1 MRIIYL
7 ALKDLAQ
14 ILRDKKSLLF
24 LVAMPIIFTVF
35 MGFAYGQGTQ
45 PQDPRLALAVLN
57 LDGDGGV
64 ARELIADLQRST
76 VVRVEDIP
84 ATVSEIDLQ
93 KQVGQNK
100 FTAALV
106 IPQGFSADALS
117 GGQAR
122 ARLVADAG
130 SADGQNAAQSVRA
143 AFIRALSS
151 AEIARLTL
159 DAAQNAGLPANQF
172 DPQTLVSA
180 AETAWQTPAL
190 KVERIA
196 PPAAQESQT
205 NPYTQTSPGMLVQF
219 AVFGLITSANV
230 LVLERQNGALQRL
243 QTTSVSSAQII
254 AGHLLAM
261 FVVVFLQQA
270 ILVLLGQF
278 AFNVNYFAQPAAL
291 LLVMVCVALWASA
304 LGMLIG
310 VLARGEDQV
319 ILFAMA
325 AMFLLSALGGAWFPL
340 EASGGLFAQ
349 IGSVLPSAQAM
360 TAFQNLI
367 VRGLG
372 FSSVLIPAGIMLA
385 YACGFFGLALWRMH
399 KS

>member
-1 MRIIYL
+1 MRILYL

-35 MGFAYGQGTQ
+35 MGFAYGQGNQ

-57 LDGDGGV
+57 LDADGVV
-64 ARELIADLQRST
+64 AGELVADLQRST
-76 VVRVEDIP
+76 VVRVEPID
-84 ATVSEIDLQ
+84 AALSENDLQ
-93 KQVGQNK
+93 EQVGRSQ
-100 FTAALV
+100 FAAALV
-106 IPQGFSADALS
+106 IPQGFSAAALN
-117 GGQAR
+117 GEQPQ

-130 SADGQNAAQSVRA
+130 SADGQNASQAVQA

-159 DAAQNAGLPANQF
+159 DAAQSAGLPAGQF
-172 DPQTLVSA
+172 DSDGLVRA

-190 KVERIA
+190 SVERIA
-196 PPAAQESQT
+196 PPAAQESQS

-230 LVLERQNGALQRL
+230 LVLERQSGALQRL
-243 QTTSVSSAQII
+243 QTTSTSGAQII

-261 FVVVFLQQA
+261 FVVVFLQQT
-270 ILVLLGQF
+270 ILVLFGQF
-278 AFNVNYFAQPAAL
+278 AFGVKYLAQPAAL
-291 LLVMVCVALWASA
+291 LLVMVCVALWAAA

-319 ILFAMA
+319 ILYAMA

-340 EASGGLFAQ
+340 EATGGLFAR
-349 IGSVLPSAQAM
+349 IGGLLPSAQAM

-372 FSSVLIPAGIMLA
+372 FSSVLVPAAVMLA
-385 YACGFFGLALWRMH
+385 YAGGFFGLALLRVRR
-399 KS
+399 S